1 MRSSLVTQANKKAN
15 LITGSVL
22 ALMLCSQG
30 IQAQPY
36 IDILTVRYINSP
48 EIGKPGKDKNST
60 RLDYFNLSLT
70 LPFQFKNK
78 KDAIIL
84 SPFLERWNSQVESID
99 QYKDYHYGLA
109 LPVGFLKS
117 IPHSNWSILTTAI
130 FRMNDANIN
139 FQGQTQWGGYFLA
152 SWQKTQS
159 LNYKLGLYIN
169 SEFFGLFVIPL
180 AGIDWKINDRFNL
193 FGVLPASL
201 TLEYKLSSH
210 FFSGTVF
217 RTFTN
222 SYHDTGTQYM
232 RIDEN
237 QLGLYLDYYCGKNW
251 LFNIEAGHS
260 ILRKLRGGEWRN
272 INQNWNAANNFYF
285 KCMVGYRLRFR

>member
-1 MRSSLVTQANKKAN
+1 MKSFLITKANKPIT
-15 LITGSVL
+15 LIISIVL
-22 ALMLCSQG
+22 ATMLCSMEL
-30 IQAQPY
+30 QAQPY
-36 IDILTVRYINSP
+36 IDVFTVRYFYSP
-48 EIGKPGKDKNST
+48 EIGNPGKDKNST
-60 RLDYFNLSLT
+60 RLDYFNFSLT

-78 KDAIIL
+78 KDALIL
-84 SPFLERWNSQVESID
+84 SPFLERWNSQVESISG
-99 QYKDYHYGLA
+99 YKDYHYGLA

-117 IPHSNWSILTTAI
+117 IPHSNWTILTTAI

-139 FQGQTQWGGYFLA
+139 FQGETQWGGYILA
-152 SWQKTQS
+152 SWQRTQS

-180 AGIDWKINDRFNL
+180 IGLDWKINDRFNL

-201 TLEYKLSSH
+201 TLEYKLSKH

-222 SYHDTGTQYM
+222 SYHDVANQYM
-232 RIDEN
+232 RVDEN
-237 QLGLYLDYYCGKNW
+237 QLGLFLDYYYGKSW

-272 INQNWNAANNFYF
+272 INQNWNAADNFYF
-285 KCMVGYRLRFR
+285 KCMIAYRLRFR